1 MRSGRRGLV
10 SSAIY
15 VFFVLLV
22 LVPPSFLYSA
32 ALGRKVS
39 AEISA
44 KRVPAERSVHG
55 TRDAN
60 TANRSTFSLISTDDG
75 SIDRDTSSF
84 PSEGDR
90 HLIYAG
96 SWHHPQ
102 LSGEDISSARR
113 ELCLIRR
120 NGHVA
125 QDLNTDTLH
134 LVTQSDL
141 ENCDKISRVPALQH
155 NKYCKDALSFFDTGV
170 EVQHMLVTFGDVT
183 PNSSLPFIT
192 KSRPRALPP
201 MGILWPLNVERHF
214 AKMASVGLSDT
225 PWEQKRPRLVWRGA
239 DTGRGERAKL
249 VRKFISDQRK
259 DVDIAL
265 TFVLEYGDST
275 LTRPALGMKDLL
287 QNKYLLSLEGNDVS
301 SGLKWMLLSKSVVFM
316 PTSTY
321 ESWALESQ
329 LRPFIHYVPVQR
341 DLSDMHER
349 LKWAKSND
357 ELCRNISARATEF
370 MSNFLGYSERNH
382 SLEDVKLKQ
391 LLVKNFNYAM
401 SQVLGDFALES
412 CEQNHTGTH
421 ST

>member
-134 LVTQSDL
+134 LVTQH
-141 ENCDKISRVPALQH
+141 R
-155 NKYCKDALSFFDTGV
+155 
-170 EVQHMLVTFGDVT
+170 
-183 PNSSLPFIT
+183 
-192 KSRPRALPP
+192 
-201 MGILWPLNVERHF
+201 
-214 AKMASVGLSDT
+214 
-225 PWEQKRPRLVWRGA
+225 
-239 DTGRGERAKL
+239 
-249 VRKFISDQRK
+249 
-259 DVDIAL
+259 
-265 TFVLEYGDST
+265 
-275 LTRPALGMKDLL
+275 
-287 QNKYLLSLEGNDVS
+287 
-301 SGLKWMLLSKSVVFM
+301 
-316 PTSTY
+316 
-321 ESWALESQ
+321 
-329 LRPFIHYVPVQR
+329 
-341 DLSDMHER
+341 
-349 LKWAKSND
+349 
-357 ELCRNISARATEF
+357 SAAR
-370 MSNFLGYSERNH
+370 
-382 SLEDVKLKQ
+382 
-391 LLVKNFNYAM
+391 
-401 SQVLGDFALES
+401 
-412 CEQNHTGTH
+412 
-421 ST
+421 